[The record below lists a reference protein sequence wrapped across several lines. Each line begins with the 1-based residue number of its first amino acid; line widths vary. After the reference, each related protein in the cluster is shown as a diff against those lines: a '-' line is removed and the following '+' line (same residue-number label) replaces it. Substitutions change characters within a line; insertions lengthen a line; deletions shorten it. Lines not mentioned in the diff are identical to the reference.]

1 MKRYKL
7 IIRIGKQAVKEV
19 TIKTASLFRVK
30 NIIQKYNCKLIG
42 VKPLWLNL

>member
-19 TIKTASLFRVK
+19 TIKTANLLTVK
-30 NIIQKYNCKLIG
+30 SIVQKYNVKLIG
-42 VKPLWLNL
+42 VKPL

>member
-19 TIKTASLFRVK
+19 TIRTANLFTVK
-30 NIIQKYNCKLIG
+30 SIIQKHNVKLIG
-42 VKPLWLNL
+42 VKPL

>member
-7 IIRIGKQAVKEV
+7 IIRINKQAVKEV

-30 NIIQKYNCKLIG
+30 NIVKKHNNVKLIG
-42 VKPLWLNL
+42 VKPL